1 MRCSYGE
8 TVMFWE
14 VMYIVAGT
22 ARVQWRVTV
31 SRKRVAD
38 AILSKFPWC
47 IAVKRKHRGELLD
60 ITGSDMKSIQAAI
73 ALATERQ

>member
-1 MRCSYGE
+1 M
-8 TVMFWE
+8 
-14 VMYIVAGT
+14 
-22 ARVQWRVTV
+22 

-60 ITGSDMKSIQAAI
+60 ITGSDMKSIKAAI